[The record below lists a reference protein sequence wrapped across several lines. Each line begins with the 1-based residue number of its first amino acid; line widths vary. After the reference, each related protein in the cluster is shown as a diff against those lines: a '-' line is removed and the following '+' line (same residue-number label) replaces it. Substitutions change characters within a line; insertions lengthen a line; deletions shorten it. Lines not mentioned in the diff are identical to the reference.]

1 MSTPPSPASPATP
14 APNYRRVTKSY
25 VRTIDSAMRIIVTIG
40 GIGVVVCVMGI
51 MVYLAANVA
60 PLFKAGSA
68 SRSVERSLTLNAPP
82 LALGIDE
89 YRGVASVLTSD
100 GILTSVTLDHRK
112 SSSTAKRASVATG
125 TQPSAAAFSVERV
138 IPAVPA
144 ITAASQRTE
153 SGQFAVG
160 FADGTVRLATLEFK
174 TDFLQATDIPPQAR
188 TIDRGGR
195 IAYNAGFLERTPIDQ
210 YRATTPS
217 FSLAPAVEI
226 TEGTGAIARLDL
238 RASASAQYLGVI
250 REDGTGVF
258 NRVSFIRPLSG
269 GEPRA
274 KLESESF
281 AFVKRTD
288 GAPLPDYFFVTG
300 SGASIFCLWKDGRL
314 DRYSRVVE
322 GGAEREGFV
331 KAETVN
337 VVPAGRTVST
347 AAMLLG
353 AETLVIADDRGDVVG
368 GFVSRANTLSTPDQQ
383 KFVVVH
389 RFEGVGSPVGALGIS
404 LRDRSFLVASSD
416 GGFSVRHM
424 TSHKEIADL
433 RASDGYASPSAPVL
447 AVIAPKVDGF
457 ASISANGTLRTFEL
471 DAPEREASVYSLA
484 GKVWYEGDAGP
495 SYTWQSSA
503 GEDTAEIKYS
513 LTPLIFGTLKATIY
527 AMLFAAPI
535 AIFAAIYTSEILHH
549 KVRNTIKPVIEM
561 MASLPSVVLGFIA
574 AMVIAPFAR
583 DVLPAILLAFFT
595 VPVGAL
601 LAAYLWQLVP
611 TRITAALSST
621 RHLAMVALV
630 MAISVA
636 STALISGPVER
647 WLFSP
652 SEADVLVLAGST
664 TEIPRSQWPASL
676 QDSAYLTP
684 DDARVARLEGFYVLK
699 GKLVKPAGSVSNP
712 ALAPIIAQEGLA
724 EPSLRRWLDGSVGSA
739 WSGWFLLMTPASFI
753 LITLLRQR
761 FVDELMTRNA
771 SVRVGVRAASIQLV
785 KFAITLAGSILC
797 AMALASLLSSMGM
810 DARDSLFGSYSQ
822 RNTLVVAIVMGFAII
837 PIIYTISEDALSA
850 VPGSLRSASLG
861 CGATRWQ
868 TAIKVVL
875 PIAGSGIFSACMI
888 GLGRAAGETMIV
900 LMATGNTPVMDLN
913 IFSGF
918 RTLSANIAVELPEA
932 AKDSTHYRVLFLG
945 ALCLFVLTFV
955 VNTIAEI
962 VRQRFRKRSAAL

>member
-1 MSTPPSPASPATP
+1 
-14 APNYRRVTKSY
+14 
-25 VRTIDSAMRIIVTIG
+25 MRIIVTIG
-40 GIGVVVCVMGI
+40 GIGVVVCVLGI
-51 MVYLAANVA
+51 MLYLAANVA
-60 PLFKAGSA
+60 PLFKGGSA
-68 SRSVERSLTLNAPP
+68 SRGVERSLTLNAPP
-82 LALGIDE
+82 LALGVDE
-89 YRGVASVLTSD
+89 YRGVASVLTRD
-100 GILTSVTLDHRK
+100 GMLTSVTLDDRK
-112 SSSTAKRASVATG
+112 SAATATRTEVAVGTQPIDGEAKPTGDTGTPPTPATG
-125 TQPSAAAFSVERV
+125 TRAGFAATNGGNISVERV
-138 IPAVPA
+138 IPAEPP
-144 ITAASQRTE
+144 ITSASQRTE

-174 TDFLQATDIPPQAR
+174 TEFLQPTEIPAQAR
-188 TIDRGGR
+188 SIERGGR
-195 IAYNAGFLERTPIDQ
+195 IAFGSGFLERTPIDQ
-210 YRATTPS
+210 YRVTTPS
-217 FSLAPAVEI
+217 LALAPAVEI
-226 TEGTGAIARLDL
+226 SEGTGAIARLDL
-238 RASASAQYLGVI
+238 RASASAQFLGVI
-250 REDGTGVF
+250 REDGTGLF
-258 NRVSFIRPLSG
+258 NRVSFTRPLGG

-274 KLESESF
+274 KLDSESF

-300 SGASIFCLWKDGRL
+300 SGTSIFCLWKDGRL

-322 GGAEREGFV
+322 GGSEREGFV
-331 KAETVN
+331 KAETVS
-337 VVPAGRTVST
+337 VLPPGRTVSA

-353 AETLVIADDRGDVVG
+353 AQTLVIADERGDVVG
-368 GFVSRANTLSTPDQQ
+368 GFVARANTLKTPDQQ

-389 RFEGVGSPVGALGIS
+389 RFEGTGTGVGALGIS

-416 GGFSVRHM
+416 GGYSVRHM
-424 TSHKEIADL
+424 TSHKNIADL
-433 RASDGYASPSAPVL
+433 RAADGFAWPSPPML

-457 ASISANGTLRTFEL
+457 ASLSADGTLRTFEL
-471 DAPEREASVYSLA
+471 DAPEREASMYSLA

-495 SYTWQSSA
+495 TYTWQSSA

-513 LTPLIFGTLKATIY
+513 LTPLIFGTLKATVY

-535 AIFAAIYTSEILHH
+535 AIFGAIYTSEILHH
-549 KVRNTIKPVIEM
+549 KVRNSIKPVIEM

-574 AMVIAPFAR
+574 AMIIAPFAR

-595 VPVGAL
+595 VPIGAL
-601 LAAYLWQLVP
+601 TAAYLWQIVP
-611 TRITAALSST
+611 TRITAALSSM
-621 RHLAMVALV
+621 RHLAMVATV
-630 MAISVA
+630 MAMSVTA
-636 STALISGPVER
+636 TALLSGPVER

-652 SEADVLVLAGST
+652 SDGDVLVLAGST
-664 TEIPRSQWPASL
+664 TEIPRAEWPAAL
-676 QDSAYLTP
+676 QDSASLTP
-684 DDARVARLEGFYVLK
+684 EDARLARHEGFYVLQ
-699 GKLVKPAGSVSNP
+699 GKLVRPAGSVSDP
-712 ALAPIIAQEGLA
+712 KLAPIIAQENLS
-724 EPSLRRWLDGSVGSA
+724 EPSLRRWLDGSVGTA

-753 LITLLRQR
+753 VITLLRQR
-761 FVDELMTRNA
+761 FVDELLTRNA
-771 SVRVGVRAASIQLV
+771 SVRVGVRAASLQLA
-785 KFAITLAGSILC
+785 KFAITVGASIVC
-797 AMALASLLSSMGM
+797 AMLLASLLSAMGM
-810 DARDSLFGSYSQ
+810 DARDSFFGSYSQ

-850 VPGSLRSASLG
+850 VPGALRSASLG

-918 RTLSANIAVELPEA
+918 RTLAANIAVELPEA